1 MEVGGTQLN
10 WAEGEVLIFDDS
22 FEHSVW
28 NDSEEERM
36 IFILDVPHPDLT
48 EEQGKRNIF
57 HVKEEEVQQ
66 KELPKGLQRNLF

>member
-1 MEVGGTQLN
+1 MEVGGTELN

-36 IFILDVPHPDLT
+36 IFILDVPHLDLT
-48 EEQGKRNIF
+48 EEHGNRNMF
-57 HVKEEEVQQ
+57 RVEEDLEQA
-66 KELPKGLQRNLF
+66 ELPKGLRLE